1 MERQGGPGTSWGTP
15 GTPQGRPGPQGPPK
29 DPRTPQDPQ
38 KQANEQPAAHI
49 QSTWHKKWPGGMR
62 GAIKPDLAMGTE
74 SVIRIALDVNIF
86 QNVLVLLYF
95 VCFCSRLMIYKET

>member
-1 MERQGGPGTSWGTP
+1 
-15 GTPQGRPGPQGPPK
+15 
-29 DPRTPQDPQ
+29 
-38 KQANEQPAAHI
+38 
-49 QSTWHKKWPGGMR
+49 MR
-62 GAIKPDLAMGTE
+62 EAIKPDLAMGTE